1 MVLRWIIILEDYGMW
16 IECILCKKNT
26 VTDAPSLLP
35 NNGNQKTTQES
46 HYLTETISEIY
57 YIKEV
62 YEGVFPISF

>member
-46 HYLTETISEIY
+46 HYLTETIS
-57 YIKEV
+57 
-62 YEGVFPISF
+62 